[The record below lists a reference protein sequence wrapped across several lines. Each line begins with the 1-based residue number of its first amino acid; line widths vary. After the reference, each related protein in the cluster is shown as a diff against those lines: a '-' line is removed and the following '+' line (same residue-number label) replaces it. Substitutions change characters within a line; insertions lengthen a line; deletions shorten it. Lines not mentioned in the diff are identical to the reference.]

1 MYELAKCSVQET
13 YGEDGLRIK
22 MKFQVTAELN
32 YKNVRIL
39 ARRGIL
45 LYKVQNFIVLVWFLL
60 LCLIAR
66 RFLDYVFTIDT
77 MVEHRLDSF

>member
-22 MKFQVTAELN
+22 MKCQVTAELN

-77 MVEHRLDSF
+77 MVDHRLDSF